1 MLSLKQ
7 QFKEV
12 FKEMMVE
19 IPKMVLRSAYMLSVE
34 DEKRVDK
41 IVELSGIEKFK
52 VVMWRSKLRV
62 RLSWT
67 DTLYFVYRFER
78 LPTEDE
84 IIQVYQ
90 YGLGLYV
97 RLKRLNKI

>member
-7 QFKEV
+7 QFKEA

-19 IPKMVLRSAYMLSVE
+19 IPKMVLRSAYGLSV
-34 DEKRVDK
+34 DEEKQVDK
-41 IVELSGIEKFK
+41 IVELCGVEKFK

-62 RLSWT
+62 RLSWI
-67 DTLYFVYRFER
+67 DTLYFAYRFER

-90 YGLGLYV
+90 YGLSLFV

>member
-12 FKEMMVE
+12 LAE
-19 IPKMVLRSAYMLSVE
+19 IPKALLRSAYGLSVE

-41 IVELSGIEKFK
+41 IVELIGIEKYK
-52 VVMWRSKLRV
+52 IVMWRLKQRL
-62 RLSWT
+62 RLSLD
-67 DTLYFVYRFER
+67 DTLHFAYRFER

-84 IIQVYQ
+84 IIQVYH
-90 YGLGLYV
+90 YGLGLFV